1 MNSALTHAADMP
13 LTRRTDATKALRKCA
28 IAALLLAAPA
38 DAFAADMGTRI
49 PPPLTTTTAAAPA
62 PIPYLYSWTGFYV
75 GGNIGGGWESTTV
88 DDPFLGVSFSNN
100 RSGFIGGGQVG
111 YNWQLSP
118 QFVVGVEGTF
128 DGADIRSTD
137 TGTSLFGATAGDLLA
152 SSAKVDWIA
161 TVAARFGLAA
171 NNWLFY
177 GKVGGGWVHDTVTL
191 ADLSAPGLFTS
202 QSDSKGGWLAGA
214 GIEYGITQNWT
225 VRVEY
230 DHLGLNSTTGQ
241 GPTFDPFDTANIS
254 RHFDMVTAGLNY
266 KF

>member
-13 LTRRTDATKALRKCA
+13 LMGRTHAAKALRKCA

-38 DAFAADMGTRI
+38 GAFAADMGTRI
-49 PPPLTTTTAAAPA
+49 PPPTTTASGAAGPA
-62 PIPYLYSWTGFYV
+62 PIPYLYNWTGFYI
-75 GGNIGGGWESTTV
+75 GGNLGGAWESTTITES
-88 DDPFLGVSFSNN
+88 FLGASFSSS

-118 QFVVGVEGTF
+118 QFVFGIEGTF
-128 DGADIRSTD
+128 DGTDIRSTD
-137 TGTSLFGATAGDLLA
+137 TALSLSTNLLA

-191 ADLSAPGLFTS
+191 TDLTQPGLFAS
-202 QSDSKGGWLAGA
+202 QSNSKGGWLAGG

-225 VRVEY
+225 IKVEY
-230 DHLGLNSTTGQ
+230 DHLGLSSTSSSG
-241 GPTFDPFDTANIS
+241 FVAESPFDIVNVS

>member
-1 MNSALTHAADMP
+1 MDSALTHAADTP
-13 LTRRTDATKALRKCA
+13 LTRRTHATKGLRTCA
-28 IAALLLAAPA
+28 VAALLLVAPA
-38 DAFAADMGTRI
+38 AAFAADIAVLRHS
-49 PPPLTTTTAAAPA
+49 PPLYAPA
-62 PIPYLYSWTGFYV
+62 PAPMPYLYNWTGFYI
-75 GGNIGGGWESTTV
+75 GGNLGGAWGSSTI
-88 DDPFLGVSFSNN
+88 DDPFLGVSFSDN

-118 QFVVGVEGTF
+118 QFVFGVEGTF
-128 DGADIRSTD
+128 DGTDIRSDETAV
-137 TGTSLFGATAGDLLA
+137 SLSNTLVA

-191 ADLSAPGLFTS
+191 ADLTTGLSLS

-214 GIEYGITQNWT
+214 GIEYGLSPNWT
-225 VRVEY
+225 IKIEY
-230 DHLGLNSTTGQ
+230 DHLELNSVTTPGF
-241 GPTFDPFDTANIS
+241 TISPFDTLNIS
-254 RHFDMVTAGLNY
+254 RHFDIVTVGLNY